1 MEYYSAA
8 KKNKIMTF
16 PGKWMDLRNITNS
29 EKKNTSHV
37 YSPLWILA
45 YNVFKFMC
53 KCL

>member
-29 EKKNTSHV
+29 EKKKKT
-37 YSPLWILA
+37 PLMFTLL
-45 YNVFKFMC
+45 C
-53 KCL
+53 GS